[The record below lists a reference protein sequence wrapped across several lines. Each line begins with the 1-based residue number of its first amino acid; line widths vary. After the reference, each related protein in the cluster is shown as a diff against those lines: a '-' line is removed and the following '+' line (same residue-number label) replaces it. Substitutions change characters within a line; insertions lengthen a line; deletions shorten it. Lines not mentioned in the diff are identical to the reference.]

1 MSLLYPWQRI
11 DVGGS
16 WFSDYGVSFVKLVDP
31 HAKVSYVCSGIL
43 GEDTL
48 KESCVVGHW

>member
-16 WFSDYGVSFVKLVDP
+16 WFSDYEVSFVKLVDP
-31 HAKVSYVCSGIL
+31 HAKVIL
-43 GEDTL
+43 GKNL
-48 KESCVVGHW
+48 VMLVVEF